1 MTVNSPT
8 RSTIKQAEQEWFNYN
23 DYLKEIADL
32 RQGILNPYDAFP
44 DENMGG
50 GANSVRDI
58 SDPTADMATRLYV
71 DEGLGY
77 WEGKAR
83 IIEMLYNDLSD
94 EHKKLVRLRY
104 WSRNNELTWD
114 GIAMRLKISKRQ
126 AMRWRDEIMKK
137 TIEKI

>member
-23 DYLKEIADL
+23 EYLKEIADL

-50 GANSVRDI
+50 GANSERDI
-58 SDPTADMATRLYV
+58 SDPTADMATRWYG
-71 DEGLGY
+71 DEGLGW

-83 IIEMLYNDLSD
+83 RIAMLDRDLWD
-94 EHKKLVRLRY
+94 EHNNLGRLRY
-104 WSRNNELTWD
+104 WRRNNELTWD
-114 GIAMRLKISKRQ
+114 RSAMRLKISKRQ